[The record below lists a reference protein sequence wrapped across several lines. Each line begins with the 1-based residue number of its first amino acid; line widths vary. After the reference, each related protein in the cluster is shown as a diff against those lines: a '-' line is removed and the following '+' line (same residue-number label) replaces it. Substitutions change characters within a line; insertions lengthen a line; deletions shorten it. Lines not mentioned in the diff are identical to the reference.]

1 MQVKALCGGDLL
13 YDKVSKALMRMFGAD
28 HKPNPEDLMNAG
40 RVNVLGN
47 NMTFCGA
54 EVGQSLDFTTVS
66 ISLADYVKQVK
77 PISIDK
83 HRKTMVDD
91 VCNDVE
97 KKQLRAI
104 VEAMAWP
111 GDQCLPQI
119 AATCSLL
126 QAAVSSPTVSDLLE
140 ANGGLRFLKEVGR
153 GFKLNI
159 DKHYCSLRD
168 LRFGVYADAA

>member
-40 RVNVLGN
+40 RVNVLDN

-97 KKQLRAI
+97 KKQPAVFCRQ
-104 VEAMAWP
+104 P
-111 GDQCLPQI
+111 S
-119 AATCSLL
+119 AAPLCVSCSR
-126 QAAVSSPTVSDLLE
+126 PTVDFAFSKRS
-140 ANGGLRFLKEVGR
+140 AGA
-153 GFKLNI
+153 
-159 DKHYCSLRD
+159 SS
-168 LRFGVYADAA
+168 